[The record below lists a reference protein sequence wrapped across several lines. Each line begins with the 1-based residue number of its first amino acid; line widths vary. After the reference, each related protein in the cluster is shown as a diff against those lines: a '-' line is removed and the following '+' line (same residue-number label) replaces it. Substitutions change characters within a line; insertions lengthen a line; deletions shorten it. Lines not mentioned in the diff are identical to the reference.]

1 MSPACSCW
9 AARWARTTTSSSG
22 WLSQTKTLLSLAV
35 RRSVP
40 TLAICLGHQLLAV
53 AEGGVVERGATGQQV
68 GLCPVR
74 LTPAAADD
82 PLFGD
87 LGDDAV
93 VAHWNN
99 DIVTVT
105 PPDAVPLAHTDAG
118 LQAFRLGPVAW
129 GVQFHPEVT
138 VEILRDWADA
148 DIASGAL
155 TDAVVEQRLA
165 AVDRAEAG
173 RERTGRLLSRAFA
186 EVVRSRPGTGH
197 ADLGYDP
204 ADPTPTSSRF

>member
-1 MSPACSCW
+1 M
-9 AARWARTTTSSSG
+9 
-22 WLSQTKTLLSLAV
+22 
-35 RRSVP
+35 
-40 TLAICLGHQLLAV
+40 
-53 AEGGVVERGATGQQV
+53 
-68 GLCPVR
+68 
-74 LTPAAADD
+74 
-82 PLFGD
+82 
-87 LGDDAV
+87 
-93 VAHWNN
+93 
-99 DIVTVT
+99 
-105 PPDAVPLAHTDAG
+105 
-118 LQAFRLGPVAW
+118 
-129 GVQFHPEVT
+129 QFHPEVT

-186 EVVRSRPGTGH
+186 EVVRSRRGTGH